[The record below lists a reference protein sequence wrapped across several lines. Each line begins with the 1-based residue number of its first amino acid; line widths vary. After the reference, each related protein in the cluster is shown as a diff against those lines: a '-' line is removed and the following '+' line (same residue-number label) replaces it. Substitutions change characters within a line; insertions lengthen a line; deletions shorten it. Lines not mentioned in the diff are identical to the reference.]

1 MSDWFDGPRERRDIV
16 QIPAIWL
23 AFALSL
29 LIHVVL
35 LWKLS
40 PRNYLLPAQTVERDA
55 MAGRLQVQ
63 LMPSPSPPSAPSHAS
78 VREAQSPPMRAR
90 RPPKAVASTPPRRT
104 IALAKPERNIPAT
117 PPIAKSPP
125 TTAPRSG
132 RPPAIG
138 NLASLLDEA
147 GRIARSESSASL
159 RSKPST
165 PPVEDAHARDMRIA
179 EANLGTGRTPTFG
192 NDPIRGG
199 GVFEIRS
206 MAYDDPRL
214 KFFGWDKDIDRN
226 ALQIFTVRLG
236 NNKNMQI
243 AVVRKIIEIIRS
255 QVKGDFVWESKRLGR
270 PVTLSARMEDNAGL
284 EAFLLREFAEDAS
297 PPQ

>member
-29 LIHVVL
+29 LIHLVL
-35 LWKLS
+35 LWKLL
-40 PRNYLLPAQTVERDA
+40 PRNYLLPAQTAERSAAAD
-55 MAGRLQVQ
+55 RLQVR
-63 LMPSPSPPSAPSHAS
+63 LMPSPSPRSAPSHAS
-78 VREAQSPPMRAR
+78 VRKAQSPSMRAR
-90 RPPKAVASTPPRRT
+90 RPPKAAARTPPRRT
-104 IALAKPERNIPAT
+104 MALAKPERNIPAT
-117 PPIAKSPP
+117 PPIANPPP
-125 TTAPRSG
+125 TTAPTSG

-147 GRIARSESSASL
+147 GRLARSKSSASL
-159 RSKPST
+159 RSEPST
-165 PPVEDAHARDMRIA
+165 PPVEDADARDLRIA
-179 EANLGTGRTPTFG
+179 EANLGLGRTPTFG

-199 GVFEIRS
+199 GEFEITS
-206 MAYDDPRL
+206 MEYDDARL

-270 PVTLSARMEDNAGL
+270 PVTLSARIEDNAGL
-284 EAFLLREFAEDAS
+284 EAFLMREFAEDAS

>member
-1 MSDWFDGPRERRDIV
+1 MSYWFDGPLERRDIV

-29 LIHVVL
+29 LIHVLL
-35 LWKLS
+35 LWKLL
-40 PRNYLLPAQTVERDA
+40 PRNYLLPAETIERSA
-55 MAGRLQVQ
+55 ATGSLQVR
-63 LMPSPSPPSAPSHAS
+63 LLPSPNPPSAPSHAS
-78 VREAQSPPMRAR
+78 AGDAQSPTMRVR
-90 RPPKAVASTPPRRT
+90 RLPIAVARTPPRRR
-104 IALAKPERNIPAT
+104 IALAKPERKIPAT

-125 TTAPRSG
+125 TNAPTSG

-147 GRIARSESSASL
+147 GRLARIESSASL
-159 RSKPST
+159 RSEPST
-165 PPVEDAHARDMRIA
+165 PPVEGADARDMRIA
-179 EANLGTGRTPTFG
+179 EANLGSERTPTFG

-199 GVFEIRS
+199 GVFQVTS
-206 MAYDDPRL
+206 MAYDDARL

-226 ALQIFTVRLG
+226 ALQIFTVRIG

-243 AVVRKIIEIIRS
+243 AVVRKIIGIIRS
-255 QVKGDFVWESKRLGR
+255 QVKGYFVWESKRLGR

-284 EAFLLREFAEDAS
+284 EAFLMREFADDAS